1 MTQNKMT
8 APVLAHRNGHKNE
21 PTQKLNPIVPYLRG
35 AVKLASVTMLVYM
48 TAAAAALNVPAF
60 LGGMLL
66 LNALLGLYFR
76 LEGEADGNAAKN
88 PNCI

>member
-8 APVLAHRNGHKNE
+8 APVLAHRNGQKNE
-21 PTQKLNPIVPYLRG
+21 PTQKLIHIVPYLRS

-48 TAAAAALNVPAF
+48 TAEAAALNVPAF

-66 LNALLGLYFR
+66 LNALLGLYFK
-76 LEGEADGNAAKN
+76 LEGT
-88 PNCI
+88 P

>member
-8 APVLAHRNGHKNE
+8 APVLAHRNGQKHE
-21 PTQKLNPIVPYLRG
+21 PTQKLNPIVPYLRS
-35 AVKLASVTMLVYM
+35 AVKTAAVTLLVYM

-60 LGGMLL
+60 LAGMLL

-76 LEGEADGNAAKN
+76 LEGWSFDAAGN
-88 PNCI
+88 P

>member
-8 APVLAHRNGHKNE
+8 APVLEHRNG
-21 PTQKLNPIVPYLRG
+21 QKRAIVKKHSLIVPYLRC

-66 LNALLGLYFR
+66 LNALLGLYFK
-76 LEGEADGNAAKN
+76 LEGT
-88 PNCI
+88 P

>member
-1 MTQNKMT
+1 MNQKKMT
-8 APVLAHRNGHKNE
+8 APVLAHRNG
-21 PTQKLNPIVPYLRG
+21 QKRAIAKKHNLIVSLLRG

-66 LNALLGLYFR
+66 LNALLGLYFK
-76 LEGEADGNAAKN
+76 LEGEADGNAKKN